1 MLEGEWARE
10 QKGEEGEKKLNVMKV
25 VVKVW
30 GNMKKLYE
38 RIFALNKE
46 TTPKRAQWIAL
57 CSVVVVVAV
66 DIRK

>member
-1 MLEGEWARE
+1 
-10 QKGEEGEKKLNVMKV
+10 MKV